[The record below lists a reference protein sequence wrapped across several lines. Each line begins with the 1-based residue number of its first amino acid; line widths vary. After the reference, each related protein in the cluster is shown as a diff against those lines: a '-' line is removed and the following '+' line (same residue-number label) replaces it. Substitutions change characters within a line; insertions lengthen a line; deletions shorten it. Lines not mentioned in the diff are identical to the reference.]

1 MNKPKLGLTIIFL
14 ASLALPGCARPE
26 HVKTMDNLCL
36 TGPDRQEALIA
47 AEDVL
52 SRMHFTIEK
61 FDTDA
66 GYIRTRPLPAAQ
78 SFEFWRS
85 DNVGQFNSS
94 EADLHTIRRTVE
106 ITAGRSDNQLCLECT
121 AHVQRLS
128 LLERDVATGRAYA
141 IFSQSRHSLQSMKLS
156 PEQKSGFAW
165 IELGRDNQLETE
177 ILKQIRTTVQ
187 ADNGAQEK

>member
-1 MNKPKLGLTIIFL
+1 MNKPKPGLITILCALLFL
-14 ASLALPGCARPE
+14 AGCARPE
-26 HVKTMDNLCL
+26 HVKTIDRLCVVE
-36 TGPDRQEALIA
+36 PDRQQALSA

-52 SRMHFTIEK
+52 ARMHFTIEK

-85 DNVGQFNSS
+85 DNVGAFNSS
-94 EADLHTIRRTVE
+94 EADLHTIRRSVE
-106 ITAGRSDNQLCLECT
+106 ITAGSSDNQLCLECT
-121 AHVQRLS
+121 ARVQRLS
-128 LLERDVATGRAYA
+128 LPERDVTTGQAYA
-141 IFSQSRHSLQSMKLS
+141 MFSQSRHSLQSMKLS

-177 ILKQIRTTVQ
+177 ILKQIRFRLQ
-187 ADNGAQEK
+187 ADNGA